1 MSAAVGVLLCCHVTV
16 ELEWLLG
23 KELEV
28 QEIAWSQL
36 YVETGQGIGSCMVLG
51 FVQLGVEMGLL
62 GDMGKGL
69 GRCGVGL
76 LQVICLVQRMEKLG
90 YQVGQTD
97 AK

>member
-1 MSAAVGVLLCCHVTV
+1 MPD
-16 ELEWLLG
+16 
-23 KELEV
+23 
-28 QEIAWSQL
+28 
-36 YVETGQGIGSCMVLG
+36 

-62 GDMGKGL
+62 GDMGRGS

-76 LQVICLVQRMEKLG
+76 LQVICLAQRKEMLG